1 MKLKYGKEYVD
12 ITLNDKFDILNIEDP
27 KTNISDETFKE
38 KLLTFLEGKTLN
50 LDTIG
55 VILADKTRACDYKRC
70 LPILINSLKSFGTND
85 KNITF
90 YIAYG
95 THSKQKDNES
105 LQLYGNTFN
114 NYKFIHHDCNNREDF
129 YFLGKTS
136 KGTEIAYRKDFF
148 DSTFKITFGALSH
161 HYFAGFGGGRKL
173 IFPGLGY
180 RDSIYN
186 NHSLFL
192 DKKDTTLQINCQ
204 PGLLKNN
211 PLADDLREAT
221 SKIDVDLSIHGIL
234 NSKGAVSD
242 LILGEN
248 YIDFENACEIYK
260 KTKAFKVD
268 KKYDLVIGSSGGYP
282 KDINLIQMH
291 KSIHYASM
299 FVKDG
304 GELYLIGECRDQVG
318 SKTFLPWFKENSF
331 EKSFK
336 KLSDQYS
343 GNGGTALSL
352 MTKLSRIS
360 IYLITDLSDDTCRK
374 IGVIKSNTTE
384 LNNLDIN
391 EKETLIIPN
400 ASMTVKDIT

>member
-12 ITLNDKFDILNIEDP
+12 IKLNDKFDILNIEDP
-27 KTNISDETFKE
+27 KTNISDEMFKE

-50 LDTIG
+50 LGTVG
-55 VILADKTRACDYKRC
+55 VVLADKTRACDYKKY
-70 LPILINSLKSFGTND
+70 LPILIDTLKSFGAKD
-85 KNITF
+85 ENIIF

-95 THSKQKDNES
+95 THSQQSDSES

-129 YFLGKTS
+129 YFFGTTP

-173 IFPGLGY
+173 LFPGLGY
-180 RDSIYN
+180 RNSIYN
-186 NHSLFL
+186 NHALFL
-192 DKKDTTLQINCQ
+192 DKKDKKLQINCQ

-234 NSKGAVSD
+234 NSKGSVSD
-242 LILGEN
+242 LILGTN
-248 YIDFENACEIYK
+248 YTDFENACEIYK
-260 KTKAFKVD
+260 KTTAFKVD

-331 EKSFK
+331 ENSFD

-352 MTKLSRIS
+352 MTKLRRIS
-360 IYLITDLSDDTCRK
+360 IYLITDLSDDICRK
-374 IGVIKSNTTE
+374 IGVIKSNPTE
-384 LNNLDIN
+384 LNNLNIN